1 MRARLCAILILP
13 LGALACTEASSQPNV
28 QAGPP
33 QYLVPPPA
41 AAPLSLAVAAE
52 ECTRLIGSINAGVA
66 HVDAMGTSASSEGKD
81 EFEVTAQALEAVA
94 RAVSETTYYT
104 PDLARLGG
112 FYVGIAKAQGGVIRD
127 IGRAIDAGDANAVHA
142 GEGKLELLAKQ
153 EDALVLELNQLCR
166 GGAAPAQARGAAED
180 APASA
185 TSATPPPAPSSA
197 PR

>member
-1 MRARLCAILILP
+1 MRLRLFALLILP
-13 LGALACTEASSQPNV
+13 LGALGCSEPASQPV
-28 QAGPP
+28 VSPTPP
-33 QYLVPPPA
+33 AYVVPPPT
-41 AAPLSLAVAAE
+41 AAPLRLAVAAE

-112 FYVGIAKAQGGVIRD
+112 FYVGIAKAQGGVIRE
-127 IGRAIDAGDANAVHA
+127 IGRAIDSGDANAVHA

-180 APASA
+180 TPAPAP
-185 TSATPPPAPSSA
+185 SATPSDATPSS